1 MRIVLT
7 IVGAAVVAYFLALG
21 IRAYVVGR
29 RQAKNSN
36 NHRHLN

>member
-21 IRAYVVGR
+21 IRAYVIGR
-29 RQAKNSN
+29 RQDKNANS
-36 NHRHLN
+36 HRHIN